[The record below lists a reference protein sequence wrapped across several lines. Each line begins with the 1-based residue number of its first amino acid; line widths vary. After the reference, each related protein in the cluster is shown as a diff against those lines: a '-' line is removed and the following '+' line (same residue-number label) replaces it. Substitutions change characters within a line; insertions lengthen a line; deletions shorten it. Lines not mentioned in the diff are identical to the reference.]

1 MVKFTQL
8 LVYGL
13 SLGSLYGL
21 VALGFVVV
29 FKSTGVLNFAHGA
42 IVLIAGYFLF
52 LAGAGGLQAP
62 FALAFVIA
70 LAAVVLFSVAVE
82 RLVLGYAARSSA
94 DTKLMITLGLYIV
107 LVTTAEALFG
117 VNQVSIGVPLN
128 GQFVIGGVHMDHIRL
143 AAIAGSFVCVGALAF
158 FFNRTRFG
166 LSMRIV
172 ATDPEV
178 ATVLGINVQGVHAV
192 AWAIAGVLG
201 LVAVTFLGS
210 LPGYGLQPATAYVA
224 FRAFPAAVL
233 GGMASLPGAVVGG
246 LLIGLVEVLM
256 AGYQP
261 VLFPWLGNGFSVVS
275 GYIVMIAILMIRPQ
289 GIFGSR
295 SGARV

>member
-1 MVKFTQL
+1 MIKFFQL

-21 VALGFVVV
+21 VALGFVVI

-42 IVLIAGYFLF
+42 IVLIAGYLLF
-52 LAGAGGLQAP
+52 EAGAGGLQAP
-62 FALAFVIA
+62 FLLAFVVA
-70 LAAVVLFSVAVE
+70 LVAIVLFSVAIE
-82 RLVLGYAARSSA
+82 RLVLGYAVRSSA

-107 LVTTAEALFG
+107 LVTTAEAFFG

-128 GQFVIGGVHMDHIRL
+128 GQFVVGGVHVDHIRL
-143 AAIAGSFVCVGALAF
+143 AAVVGAVVCVCALAV
-158 FFNRTRFG
+158 FFNKTSLG
-166 LSMRIV
+166 LSMRVV

-178 ATVLGINVQGVHAV
+178 ATVLGINVQAIHAA

-233 GGMASLPGAVVGG
+233 GGMASLPGAVVVG
-246 LLIGLVEVLM
+246 LAIGLVEVLT

-261 VLFPWLGNGFSVVS
+261 VLFPWLGSGFSVVS
-275 GYIVMIAILMIRPQ
+275 GYIVMIVILLIRPQ

>member
-70 LAAVVLFSVAVE
+70 LAAVVLFSVAIE

-107 LVTTAEALFG
+107 LVTTAEAFFG

-143 AAIAGSFVCVGALAF
+143 AAIAGSFVCVGALAL

-178 ATVLGINVQGVHAV
+178 ATVLGINVRAVHAV
-192 AWAIAGVLG
+192 AWAIAGILG

-289 GIFGSR
+289 GIFGRR